1 VPAFGRR
8 GGRRRD
14 GVAQERSAGVRL
26 RVLGSAAGG
35 GSPQWN
41 CGCPVCAA
49 VRSGAGPVRTQSSV
63 AVGVDHHRWFLI
75 NASPDVRTQI
85 EAFPAL
91 HPHGEKR
98 ILTSPLGT
106 GACGAGTSRPSRTTP
121 LQAVL
126 LTDAELDH
134 TLGLLLLREARHLR
148 LYATAAVHATLCD
161 GSGLLR
167 TLERFCPVEWREVV
181 PGADVALADGLSCR
195 AFDVPTTKGAR
206 FGPGAE
212 HGRVVGYRLSDE
224 RSGGTLVYLPGVQT
238 LAPAVRAEIAGCT
251 CLLVD
256 GTFWRDDELVALGLA
271 GRTSREMGHLPVD
284 GPDGSLAQLPALG
297 VRRTIY
303 VHMNNTNPILLE
315 DAPERRVVEDSGME
329 VAVDGL
335 EVEV

>member
-1 VPAFGRR
+1 MGSGTGAAFAHRD
-8 GGRRRD
+8 GRRRD
-14 GVAQERSAGVRL
+14 GVGEERSAGVLL

-63 AVGVDHHRWFLI
+63 AVSVDHHRWFLI
-75 NASPDVRTQI
+75 NASPDVRTQV

-91 HPHGEKR
+91 HPHSERGV
-98 ILTSPLGT
+98 LTS
-106 GACGAGTSRPSRTTP
+106 PSRTTP

-148 LYATAAVHATLCD
+148 LYATSAVHDTLCD

-181 PGADVALADGLSCR
+181 PDTVIPLADGLSCR
-195 AFDVPTTKGAR
+195 AFDVPTTKRAR
-206 FGPGAE
+206 FGPGTE
-212 HGRVVGYRLSDE
+212 HGRVVGYRLTDE
-224 RSGGTLVYLPGVQT
+224 RSGGTLVYLPGVQALT
-238 LAPAVRAEIAGCT
+238 PAVRAGIAGCS

-256 GTFWRDDELVALGLA
+256 GTCWRDDELVGLGLA
-271 GRTSREMGHLPVD
+271 RKTSREMGHLPIA
-284 GPDGSLAQLPALG
+284 GPDGSLAQLPSLG
-297 VRRTIY
+297 VGRTIY
-303 VHMNNTNPILLE
+303 VHMNNTNPVLLE
-315 DAPERRVVEDSGME
+315 DSPERRIVEDSGME

-335 EVEV
+335 EVEVRGQ